1 MSDVTLTSAVRSNL
15 LALQST
21 QGLVNRTQSRL
32 STGLKVAS
40 AIDDPVA
47 YFQAKALSD
56 RASDFQGKKDNI
68 DQGVSALST
77 ALQGISGVT
86 TLVKQLKG
94 LALNAQSASSSQIS
108 SLVSQFNALR
118 SQLDNLATDS
128 QYQGQNLIAGKGQ
141 TLTVSFSNLTG
152 SSLEVGSVDVKVGA
166 AGLNIAKAVT
176 SNGGFQLSFDDATGV
191 ALGTS
196 GVVKATYA
204 GTATALTSG
213 TYTFAYGSATVSFTV
228 FSAGS
233 SSGADLGADVAFTTT
248 SVFTNGQD
256 FNFRATTGDLTG
268 TALSDMNVT
277 QGSTQNGT
285 KFAVEYEALAA
296 GGISALDKGS
306 TIDIALNG
314 LTGNSLAKGT
324 YTFAYGDY
332 NLTFTV
338 ASAGDSAN
346 GTFTTTS
353 TFVNGSFGGSAGGG
367 LLTLTLGSGTVTG
380 QDTVSFSAV
389 GVFASANAGNI
400 KGQAYFSAGGITAA
414 YGMHISAETNLGYVS
429 GQYVLDANLS
439 GVVNDLVN
447 NLDNNLSTLRSVS
460 QNLGTNV
467 ALLNTRLD
475 FTKNYVDLLQAGS
488 GKLTLA
494 DLNEEGANL
503 LALQTRQQLGIQALS
518 FAGQNEKSILSLF
531 R

>member
-94 LALNAQSASSSQIS
+94 LALNAQSASSSQIG

-204 GTATALTSG
+204 GTATSLTSG
-213 TYTFAYGSATVSFTV
+213 SYTFSYGSATVSFTV

-256 FNFRATTGDLTG
+256 FNFRATTADLTG
-268 TALSDMNVT
+268 AGLSDLNVT
-277 QGSTQNGT
+277 QGSIQNNT
-285 KFAVEYEALAA
+285 KFAVEYAALTA
-296 GGISALDKGS
+296 GGISGLDKGD
-306 TIDIALNG
+306 TIDITLNG

-324 YTFAYGDY
+324 YTFAYGAY

-338 ASAGDSAN
+338 ASAGNSAA

-353 TFVNGSFGGSAGGG
+353 TFVNGSFGTAAGAV
-367 LLTLTLGSGTVTG
+367 LTLTLGSGSVTG

-389 GVFASANAGNI
+389 GVFASANGGNI
-400 KGQAYFSAGGITAA
+400 KGQAYFSAGGLTGA

-447 NLDNNLSTLRSVS
+447 NLDNNLGTLRSVS

>member
-21 QGLVNRTQSRL
+21 QGLVNRTQGRL

-47 YFQAKALSD
+47 YFQSKALSD

-68 DQGVSALST
+68 DQGVSSLST
-77 ALQGISGVT
+77 ALQGISGVS

-94 LALNAQSASSSQIS
+94 LALNAQSASSTQIG
-108 SLVSQFNALR
+108 SLVQQFNALR

-128 QYQGQNLIAGKGQ
+128 QYQGQNMIAGKGQ

-152 SSLEVGSVDVKVGA
+152 STLEVGSVDVRVGA

-191 ALGTS
+191 ALGNS

-204 GTATALTSG
+204 GTATSLTSG
-213 TYTFAYGSATVSFTV
+213 TYTFSYGSATVSFTV
-228 FSAGS
+228 GSAGNNSAS
-233 SSGADLGADVAFTTT
+233 SLGADAAFTTT

-256 FNFRATTGDLTG
+256 FNFRATTASNTSEGVG
-268 TALSDMNVT
+268 EFNIT

-285 KFAVEYEALAA
+285 KFAVEFGALTA
-296 GGISALDKGS
+296 GGISGMASGDS
-306 TIDIALNG
+306 IDFVLNG
-314 LTGNSLAKGT
+314 LTGSSLASGS
-324 YTFAYGDY
+324 YTFAFGSY

-338 ASAGDSAN
+338 VSAGGTG
-346 GTFTTTS
+346 GTFSTTNS
-353 TFVNGSFGGSAGGG
+353 FVNGSFGTAGAQTLTFGAGAAGGSAAGYVG
-367 LLTLTLGSGTVTG
+367 
-380 QDTVSFSAV
+380 FSAA
-389 GVFASANAGNI
+389 GVFASANQGQI
-400 KGQAYFSAGGITAA
+400 KGQAYYSAGGISGA
-414 YGMHISAETNLGYVS
+414 YGMQISSETNVTNVS

-439 GVVNDLVN
+439 GVVQDLVTKLDA
-447 NLDNNLSTLRSVS
+447 NLQTLRSVA

-475 FTKNYVDLLQAGS
+475 FTKNYVDLLQSGS

>member
-21 QGLVNRTQSRL
+21 QSLVNRTQSRL

-47 YFQAKALSD
+47 YFQSKALSD

-77 ALQGISGVT
+77 ALQGISGVS

-94 LALNAQSASSSQIS
+94 LALNAQSASSTQIS
-108 SLVSQFNALR
+108 SLVQQFNALR
-118 SQLDNLATDS
+118 SQLDNLATDT
-128 QYQGQNLIAGKGQ
+128 QYQGQNLVAGKGQ

-152 SSLEVGSVDVKVGA
+152 SSLEVDSVDVKVGA
-166 AGLNIAKAVT
+166 TGLNIAKAVS
-176 SNGGFQLSFDDATGV
+176 SNGGFQLSFDDATG
-191 ALGTS
+191 ADLAHGTIR
-196 GVVKATYA
+196 ANYA

-213 TYTFAYGSATVSFTV
+213 NYTFGYGSATVTV
-228 FSAGS
+228 TVYSAGYDS
-233 SSGADLGADVAFTTT
+233 TTDSPAFTTT
-248 SVFTNGQD
+248 STLSNGQE
-256 FNFRATTGDLTG
+256 FNIRVTTAVQTDTFKVSGGQIQNNNHFSVEYLASSGGGASGYVTGDV
-268 TALSDMNVT
+268 LS
-277 QGSTQNGT
+277 
-285 KFAVEYEALAA
+285 LA
-296 GGISALDKGS
+296 I
-306 TIDIALNG
+306 NG
-314 LTGNSLAKGT
+314 LSGNTLNAGT
-324 YTFAYGDY
+324 YTFSYGG
-332 NLTFTV
+332 NTLSFTV
-338 ASAGDSAN
+338 SSAGSTT
-346 GTFTTTS
+346 GTFTDADV
-353 TFVNGSFGGSAGGG
+353 FINGSFTQFATANGGTGLTIAAVGTAGISGDGLIAVAATGG
-367 LLTLTLGSGTVTG
+367 LSSTSLGA
-380 QDTVSFSAV
+380 F
-389 GVFASANAGNI
+389 
-400 KGQAYFSAGGITAA
+400 KGQAYATGSDISVA
-414 YGMHISAETNLGYVS
+414 YNGHIDKTTTVGYVS

-439 GVVNDLVN
+439 GIVQNLVTKLDA
-447 NLDNNLSTLRSVS
+447 NLQTLRSVA

-475 FTKNYVDLLQAGS
+475 FTKSYVDLLQSGS

>member
-47 YFQAKALSD
+47 YFQSKALSD

-77 ALQGISGVT
+77 ALQGITGVS

-94 LALNAQSASSSQIS
+94 LALNAQSASSTQIT
-108 SLVSQFNALR
+108 SLVQQFNALR
-118 SQLDNLATDS
+118 SQLDNLAVDS

-152 SSLEVGSVDVKVGA
+152 SSLAVDSVDVKVEA
-166 AGLNIAKAVT
+166 TGLNIAKAVS
-176 SNGGFQLSFDDATGV
+176 SNGGFQLTFDDASGADVTW
-191 ALGTS
+191 
-196 GVVKATYA
+196 GVVRANYA
-204 GTATALTSG
+204 GTATSLTSG
-213 TYTFAYGSATVSFTV
+213 NYTFSYGSASVTVTV
-228 FSAGS
+228 YSAGA
-233 SSGADLGADVAFTTT
+233 GDAANGDATDVAAFTTT
-248 SVFTNGQD
+248 STLTNGQE
-256 FNFRATTGDLTG
+256 FNLRVS
-268 TALSDMNVT
+268 TAAQSDAFKVSGG
-277 QGSTQNGT
+277 QVQNNT
-285 KFAVEYEALAA
+285 HFSVEYLASTAGGGSGYAA
-296 GGISALDKGS
+296 GDGLSLAF
-306 TIDIALNG
+306 NG
-314 LTGNSLAKGT
+314 LTGSTLNIGT
-324 YTFAYGDY
+324 YTFDYGGQS
-332 NLTFTV
+332 LTFTV
-338 ASAGDSAN
+338 VSAGATS
-346 GTFTTTS
+346 GTFTDAD
-353 TFVNGSFGGSAGGG
+353 TFINGSFTAFTGGDLTLATAGGSVGTGTSLIGNTTNG
-367 LLTLTLGSGTVTG
+367 LSATAIGDFKGVTYATGSDITV
-380 QDTVSFSAV
+380 
-389 GVFASANAGNI
+389 
-400 KGQAYFSAGGITAA
+400 A
-414 YGMHISAETNLGYVS
+414 YGAHVDSATTVGYVS
-429 GQYVLDANLS
+429 GQYVLDSSLS
-439 GVVNDLVN
+439 GVVQ
-447 NLDNNLSTLRSVS
+447 NLINKLDSSLSTLRSVA

>member
-21 QGLVNRTQSRL
+21 QGLVNRTQGRL

-47 YFQAKALSD
+47 YFQSKSLSD
-56 RASDFQGKKDNI
+56 RANDFQGKKDNI
-68 DQGVSALST
+68 DQGVSSLST
-77 ALQGISGVT
+77 ALQGISGVQ

-94 LALNAQSASSSQIS
+94 LALNAQSSSSAQIA
-108 SLVSQFNALR
+108 SLVSQFNGLR
-118 SQLDNLATDS
+118 TQLDNLATDS
-128 QYQGQNLIAGKGQ
+128 QYQGQNMIAGVGQ
-141 TLTVSFSNLTG
+141 TLNVSFSNLTA
-152 SSLEVGSVDVKVGA
+152 SNLTVSSVDVKVGA
-166 AGLNIAKAVT
+166 TGLNIAKAVT
-176 SNGGFQLSFDDATGV
+176 SNGSFQVSFDDATGGN
-191 ALGTS
+191 LGY
-196 GVVKATYA
+196 GVIRTTYA
-204 GTATALTSG
+204 GTATSLTSG
-213 TYTFAYGSATVSFTV
+213 TYTFSYGSGTVSIQV

-233 SSGADLGADVAFTTT
+233 TTASDFEGFTTT
-248 SVFTNGQD
+248 STLTNGSTTLAFRVSTQA
-256 FNFRATTGDLTG
+256 NFATFAAVSAD
-268 TALSDMNVT
+268 
-277 QGSTQNGT
+277 TQNGN
-285 KFAVEYEALAA
+285 KFAVEYTASTNGGVSALALA
-296 GGISALDKGS
+296 EGS
-306 TIDIALNG
+306 TFPTIALNG
-314 LTGNSLAKGT
+314 LTGSYLASGS
-324 YTFAYGDY
+324 YTFAFGGY

-338 ASAGDSAN
+338 TSAGSTT
-346 GTFTTTS
+346 GTFSTTTVF
-353 TFVNGSFGGSAGGG
+353 TNGSFTAVGALSIGGAAAPSAAGF
-367 LLTLTLGSGTVTG
+367 VT
-380 QDTVSFSAV
+380 FSASIDGSSLSPQGAQNGAAYATGSDTIYGAQV
-389 GVFASANAGNI
+389 SAN
-400 KGQAYFSAGGITAA
+400 ST
-414 YGMHISAETNLGYVS
+414 LGYVS

-439 GVVNDLVN
+439 GIVQNLVTK
-447 NLDNNLSTLRSVS
+447 LDNNLQTLRSVA

>member
-21 QGLVNRTQSRL
+21 QSLVNRTQSRL

-47 YFQAKALSD
+47 YFQSKALSD

-77 ALQGISGVT
+77 ALQGISGVS

-94 LALNAQSASSSQIS
+94 LALNAQSASSTQIS
-108 SLVSQFNALR
+108 SLVQQFNALR
-118 SQLDNLATDS
+118 SQLDNLATDT
-128 QYQGQNLIAGKGQ
+128 QYQGQNLVAGKGQ

-152 SSLEVGSVDVKVGA
+152 SSLEVDSVDVKVGA
-166 AGLNIAKAVT
+166 TGLNIAKAVS
-176 SNGGFQLSFDDATGV
+176 SNGGFQLSFDDATG
-191 ALGTS
+191 ADLAHGTIR
-196 GVVKATYA
+196 ANYA

-213 TYTFAYGSATVSFTV
+213 DYTFGYGSATVTV
-228 FSAGS
+228 TVYSAGYDS
-233 SSGADLGADVAFTTT
+233 TTDSPAFTTT
-248 SVFTNGQD
+248 STLSNGQE
-256 FNFRATTGDLTG
+256 FNIRVTTAAQTDTFKVSAG
-268 TALSDMNVT
+268 
-277 QGSTQNGT
+277 QIQNNNH
-285 KFAVEYEALAA
+285 FSVEYLASSGGGASAYAA
-296 GGISALDKGS
+296 GDAVSLAI
-306 TIDIALNG
+306 NG
-314 LTGNSLAKGT
+314 LSGNTLNAGT
-324 YTFAYGDY
+324 YTFSYGG
-332 NLTFTV
+332 NTLSFTV
-338 ASAGDSAN
+338 SSAGSTT
-346 GTFTTTS
+346 GTFS
-353 TFVNGSFGGSAGGG
+353 DSDVFINGSFTQFATANGGAGLTLSTAGGVASGDGMIAVAATGG
-367 LLTLTLGSGTVTG
+367 LSSTGLGA
-380 QDTVSFSAV
+380 F
-389 GVFASANAGNI
+389 
-400 KGQAYFSAGGITAA
+400 KGQAYATGSDISVA
-414 YGMHISAETNLGYVS
+414 YNGHIDKTTTVGYVS
-429 GQYVLDANLS
+429 GQYVLDSNLS
-439 GVVNDLVN
+439 GIVQNLVTKLDA
-447 NLDNNLSTLRSVS
+447 NLQTLRSVA

-475 FTKNYVDLLQAGS
+475 FTKSYVDLLQSGS